1 MITRMSAIPETAGDP
16 DETASPAAAAQES
29 PEPAAQVSP
38 APTAQHPPAPTVQDL
53 MALMPY
59 AVALGVELES
69 VTPDLAVGHL
79 DWAPERCTAGGVM
92 HGGALMALADTV
104 GALCAFAGLPTGAG
118 TATTSS
124 ATNLFRAV
132 RDGRVTARARPLHRG
147 RTLVVVET
155 ELVDAAGRPVA
166 KVTQSQAVLT
176 G

>member
-1 MITRMSAIPETAGDP
+1 MSSATRPPSD
-16 DETASPAAAAQES
+16 AAAAGTS
-29 PEPAAQVSP
+29 PEPSAD
-38 APTAQHPPAPTVQDL
+38 DL
-53 MALMPY
+53 LALMPY
-59 AVALGVELES
+59 AVALGIELES

-92 HGGALMALADTV
+92 HGGVLMALADTV
-104 GALCAFAGLPTGAG
+104 GAICAFAGLPAGAS

-124 ATNLFRAV
+124 ATNMLRAV

-147 RTLVVVET
+147 RTLIVIET
-155 ELVDAAGRPVA
+155 ELVDVAGRPVA